1 MFHVVFSLTSRFL
14 YLRNV
19 LQRFSRGILALRSLG
34 TISHLIPALSPPP
47 PVPLLG
53 APVPFV
59 ERLEEIISPFP
70 SRDLIV
76 IERQF
81 PVFASASPF
90 PIYQSSLIAVT
101 PSQFPKFLP
110 IFVILAVISGFVVI
124 LPEIAYF
131 FMNIAKIPSAFAHAS
146 RTIVK
151 PFKSKPTISCLP
163 DCLPSQFSS
172 CKLSISLISLLFLWT
187 GPVRIHSSFRI
198 TVVHDINDISS
209 LQLRPFPPS

>member
-131 FMNIAKIPSAFAHAS
+131 FMNFVKIPSGLARS
-146 RTIVK
+146 T
-151 PFKSKPTISCLP
+151 
-163 DCLPSQFSS
+163 
-172 CKLSISLISLLFLWT
+172 LFLFS
-187 GPVRIHSSFRI
+187 PLFR
-198 TVVHDINDISS
+198 S
-209 LQLRPFPPS
+209 P